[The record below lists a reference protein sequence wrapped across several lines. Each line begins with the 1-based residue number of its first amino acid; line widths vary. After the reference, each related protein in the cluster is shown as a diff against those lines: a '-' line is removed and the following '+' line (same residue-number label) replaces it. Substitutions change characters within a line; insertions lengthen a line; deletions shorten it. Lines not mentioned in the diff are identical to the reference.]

1 MQEAGQ
7 GLQWRGVADTEA
19 QHRSA
24 RRVRSPRLQRGANVN
39 RHACEEDLEEWT
51 PVLDESELPEG
62 QPVTARLGARS
73 VLMLRRGTRIFA
85 VADVC
90 SHAGGPLHEG
100 GIDDDQVTCPWHAR
114 VFRLGD
120 GDVVHGPATAPQP
133 AYEVPDRS
141 GQGAAALRR
150 SE

>member
-1 MQEAGQ
+1 M
-7 GLQWRGVADTEA
+7 D
-19 QHRSA
+19 
-24 RRVRSPRLQRGANVN
+24 
-39 RHACEEDLEEWT
+39 

-62 QPVTARLGARS
+62 QPVTARLGDRS

-100 GIDDDQVTCPWHAR
+100 GIDDDQVTCPWHAS
-114 VFRLGD
+114 VFRLGG

-133 AYEVPDRS
+133 AYEVRIEADKVLLRS
-141 GQGAAALRR
+141 RR